1 MYLSIERLCD
11 AQHSAA
17 RRDVHKL
24 HGVLHRCSAVFMS
37 DDKVIPFKP
46 RPRVLSQQEL
56 EVFRHATRN
65 WHPQLRDL
73 MFPDHVKQENERSK
87 D

>member
-1 MYLSIERLCD
+1 
-11 AQHSAA
+11 
-17 RRDVHKL
+17 
-24 HGVLHRCSAVFMS
+24 MS

-46 RPRVLSQQEL
+46 RPRVPSQQEL

-65 WHPQLRDL
+65 WHPQLREL
-73 MFPDHVKQENERSK
+73 MFPDHMKLERERSQ